1 METCKTMFKGV
12 RVSHGIG
19 EYHLYPINK
28 LEQLQ
33 QYLGK
38 VFHPVV
44 FQSPTAGVRPG
55 ILWLFVV
62 PPASV
67 VTIPIAHFILQNP
80 NILF

>member
-19 EYHLYPINK
+19 EYHLYPMNK

-55 ILWLFVV
+55 IL
-62 PPASV
+62 
-67 VTIPIAHFILQNP
+67 
-80 NILF
+80 